1 MELILFLFLAGLTV
15 FLSFRLSYYADLLN
29 KTTNISGVFIGGILL
44 AGITSLPELVTCLSS
59 IFLNNPY
66 LAIGDILGSNFFN
79 IAMMCFFDILF
90 IKTMFYNYTKN
101 RYYLIYVLLIL
112 NYLIMYLFMGG
123 TFNLEI
129 FNIGLPSF
137 IIIITYIFYLK
148 NAKEEETKKEV
159 ITTKEHV
166 LLKFFLVG
174 LFMVIV
180 SILLTLVVNLIAGK
194 NPNVASSFIGAIL
207 LGITTSMPEVIT
219 FIALVKM
226 KSFDLALSDIIGSN
240 LFNLLILAVGD
251 IFLKNKEIYYF
262 VDKESMFLLIF
273 GLILTILSF
282 YQNNRKVVKNKLVY
296 IIPSL
301 MGILLYIYYIVINVC

>member
-44 AGITSLPELVTCLSS
+44 AGLTSLPEFVTCLSS

-219 FIALVKM
+219 FIALIKM

-273 GLILTILSF
+273 GFILTILSF
-282 YQNNRKVVKNKLVY
+282 YQNNRKVVKNKLIY
-296 IIPSL
+296 IVPSL
-301 MGILLYIYYIVINVC
+301 IGVLLYIYYIVINV

>member
-1 MELILFLFLAGLTV
+1 MELVLFLFLAGLTV
-15 FLSFRLSYYADLLN
+15 FLSFKLSYYADLLN

-44 AGITSLPELVTCLSS
+44 AGITSLPEFVTCLSS

-79 IAMMCFFDILF
+79 ISIMCLFDILF

-101 RYYLIYVLLIL
+101 QYYIIYLLLII
-112 NYLIMYLFMGG
+112 NYFIMYLFMGG
-123 TFNLEI
+123 IFNLEL
-129 FNIGLPSF
+129 FNIGIPSF
-137 IIIITYIFYLK
+137 IIIISYIIYLK
-148 NAKEEETKKEV
+148 KAQEKDSKKE
-159 ITTKEHV
+159 IIKTKEHV
-166 LLKFFLVG
+166 LLKFLVVG
-174 LFMVIV
+174 ILMVIV
-180 SILLTLVVNLIAGK
+180 SIFLTLIVNLIADK

-219 FIALVKM
+219 FIALIKM

-240 LFNLLILAVGD
+240 LFNLLILAIGD

-262 VDKESMFLLIF
+262 VDKESMFLLVF
-273 GLILTILSF
+273 GFILTILSF
-282 YQNNRKVVKNKLVY
+282 YQNNRKVVKNKLIY

-301 MGILLYIYYIVINVC
+301 IGVLLYIYYIVINV

>member
-148 NAKEEETKKEV
+148 NAKEEKTKKEV

-273 GLILTILSF
+273 GFILTILSF
-282 YQNNRKVVKNKLVY
+282 YQNNRKVVKNKFVY
-296 IIPSL
+296 IFPSL
-301 MGILLYIYYIVINVC
+301 MGILLYAYYIAINV

>member
-159 ITTKEHV
+159 ITTKDHV

-240 LFNLLILAVGD
+240 LFNLLILAIGD

-301 MGILLYIYYIVINVC
+301 MGILLYAYYIAINV

>member
-101 RYYLIYVLLIL
+101 RYYLIYVLLIF

-159 ITTKEHV
+159 ITTQEHV

-240 LFNLLILAVGD
+240 LFNLLILAIGD

-282 YQNNRKVVKNKLVY
+282 YQNNRKVVKNKFVY

-301 MGILLYIYYIVINVC
+301 MGILLYAYYIAINV

>member
-137 IIIITYIFYLK
+137 IIIITCIFYLK

-159 ITTKEHV
+159 ITIKEHV

-273 GLILTILSF
+273 GFILTILSF
-282 YQNNRKVVKNKLVY
+282 YQNNRKVVKNKLIY
-296 IIPSL
+296 IVPSL
-301 MGILLYIYYIVINVC
+301 MGILLYAYYIAINV

>member
-29 KTTNISGVFIGGILL
+29 KKTNISGVFIGGILL

-273 GLILTILSF
+273 GFILTILSF
-282 YQNNRKVVKNKLVY
+282 YQNNRKVVKNKFVY

-301 MGILLYIYYIVINVC
+301 IGVLLYAYYIAINV

>member
-207 LGITTSMPEVIT
+207 LGITTSMPEVTT

-240 LFNLLILAVGD
+240 LFNLLILAIGD

-273 GLILTILSF
+273 GFILTILSF

-301 MGILLYIYYIVINVC
+301 MGILLYAYYIAINV

>member
-15 FLSFRLSYYADLLN
+15 LLSFRLSYYADLLN

-148 NAKEEETKKEV
+148 NAKEEKTKKEV
-159 ITTKEHV
+159 ITTQEHV

-273 GLILTILSF
+273 GFILTILSF
-282 YQNNRKVVKNKLVY
+282 YQNNRKPVKNKFVY

-301 MGILLYIYYIVINVC
+301 IGVLLYAYYIAINV

>member
-148 NAKEEETKKEV
+148 NAKEEKTKKEV

-262 VDKESMFLLIF
+262 VDKESMFLLVF
-273 GLILTILSF
+273 GFILTILSF
-282 YQNNRKVVKNKLVY
+282 YQNNRKVVKNKFVY

-301 MGILLYIYYIVINVC
+301 MGILLYAYYIAINV

>member
-1 MELILFLFLAGLTV
+1 MELVLFLFLAGLTV
-15 FLSFRLSYYADLLN
+15 FLSFKLSYYADLLN

-44 AGITSLPELVTCLSS
+44 AGITSLPEFVTCLSS

-79 IAMMCFFDILF
+79 IAMMCLFDILF

-101 RYYLIYVLLIL
+101 KYYIIYLLLII
-112 NYLIMYLFMGG
+112 NYFIMYLFMGG
-123 TFNLEI
+123 IFNLEL
-129 FNIGLPSF
+129 FNIGIPSF
-137 IIIITYIFYLK
+137 IIIISYIIYLK
-148 NAKEEETKKEV
+148 KAQEKDSKKEV
-159 ITTKEHV
+159 IKTKEHV
-166 LLKFFLVG
+166 LLKFLIVG
-174 LFMVIV
+174 ILMVIV
-180 SILLTLVVNLIAGK
+180 SIFLTLIVNIIADK

-219 FIALVKM
+219 FIALIKM

-240 LFNLLILAVGD
+240 LFNLLILAIGD

-262 VDKESMFLLIF
+262 VDKESMFLLVF
-273 GLILTILSF
+273 GFILTILSF
-282 YQNNRKVVKNKLVY
+282 YQNNRKVVKNKLIY

-301 MGILLYIYYIVINVC
+301 IGVLLYIYYIVINV

>member
-159 ITTKEHV
+159 ITIKEHV

-240 LFNLLILAVGD
+240 LFNLLILAIGD

-273 GLILTILSF
+273 GFILTILSF
-282 YQNNRKVVKNKLVY
+282 YQNNRKVVKNKLIY

>member
-90 IKTMFYNYTKN
+90 VKTMFYNYTKN

-112 NYLIMYLFMGG
+112 NYFIMYLFMGG

-240 LFNLLILAVGD
+240 LFNLLILAIGD

-301 MGILLYIYYIVINVC
+301 MGILLYAYYIAINV

>member
-219 FIALVKM
+219 FIALIKM

-240 LFNLLILAVGD
+240 LFNLLILAIGD

-273 GLILTILSF
+273 GFILTILSF
-282 YQNNRKVVKNKLVY
+282 YQNNRKVVKNKFVY

>member
-112 NYLIMYLFMGG
+112 NYFIMYLFMGG

-180 SILLTLVVNLIAGK
+180 SILLTLIVNLIAGK

-240 LFNLLILAVGD
+240 LFNLLILAIGD

-301 MGILLYIYYIVINVC
+301 MGILLYAYYIAINV

>member
-159 ITTKEHV
+159 ITTQEHV

-219 FIALVKM
+219 FIALIKM

-273 GLILTILSF
+273 GFILTILSF

-301 MGILLYIYYIVINVC
+301 IGVLLYIYYIVINV

>member
-1 MELILFLFLAGLTV
+1 MELVLFLFLAGLTV

-180 SILLTLVVNLIAGK
+180 SILLTLIVNLIAGK

-219 FIALVKM
+219 FIALIKM

-273 GLILTILSF
+273 GFILTILSF

-301 MGILLYIYYIVINVC
+301 IGVLLYIYYIVINV

>member
-1 MELILFLFLAGLTV
+1 MELVLFLFLAGLTV

-123 TFNLEI
+123 IFNLEL
-129 FNIGLPSF
+129 FNIGIPSF
-137 IIIITYIFYLK
+137 IIIISYIIYLK
-148 NAKEEETKKEV
+148 KAQEKDSKKE
-159 ITTKEHV
+159 IIKTKEHV
-166 LLKFFLVG
+166 LLKFLFVG
-174 LFMVIV
+174 ILMVIV
-180 SILLTLVVNLIAGK
+180 SIFLTLIVNLIADK

-219 FIALVKM
+219 FIALIKM

-240 LFNLLILAVGD
+240 LFNLLILAIGD

-262 VDKESMFLLIF
+262 VDKESMFLLVF
-273 GLILTILSF
+273 GFILTILSF
-282 YQNNRKVVKNKLVY
+282 YQNNRKVVKNKLIY

-301 MGILLYIYYIVINVC
+301 IGVLLYIYYIVINV

>member
-29 KTTNISGVFIGGILL
+29 KTTNVSGVFIGGILL

-219 FIALVKM
+219 FIALIKM

-240 LFNLLILAVGD
+240 LFNLLILAIGD

-262 VDKESMFLLIF
+262 VDKESMFLLICGF
-273 GLILTILSF
+273 ILTILSF
-282 YQNNRKVVKNKLVY
+282 YQNNRKVVKNKFVY

-301 MGILLYIYYIVINVC
+301 MGILLYAYYIAINV

>member
-15 FLSFRLSYYADLLN
+15 FLSIKLSYYADLLN
-29 KTTNISGVFIGGILL
+29 KSTNISGVFIGGILL
-44 AGITSLPELVTCLSS
+44 AGLTSLPELVTCLSS

-79 IAMMCFFDILF
+79 ITMMCFFDILF

-101 RYYLIYVLLIL
+101 KYYLIYILLIL
-112 NYLIMYLFMGG
+112 NYIVMYLFIGG
-123 TFNLEI
+123 IFNLEL
-129 FNIGLPSF
+129 FNIGIPSF
-137 IIIITYIFYLK
+137 IIIITYIYYLK
-148 NAKEEETKKEV
+148 NAKEEETKKE
-159 ITTKEHV
+159 IIKTKEHV

-174 LFMVIV
+174 LLMVIV

-219 FIALVKM
+219 FIALIKM

-240 LFNLLILAVGD
+240 LFNLLILAIGD
-251 IFLKNKEIYYF
+251 ILLKNKEIYYF
-262 VDKESMFLLIF
+262 VDKESMFLLVF
-273 GLILTILSF
+273 GFILTILSF
-282 YQNNRKVVKNKLVY
+282 YQNNRKKLKNKVIY

-301 MGILLYIYYIVINVC
+301 IGISLYIYYILINV

>member
-240 LFNLLILAVGD
+240 LFNLLILAIGD

-273 GLILTILSF
+273 GFILTILSF
-282 YQNNRKVVKNKLVY
+282 YQNNRKVVKNKFVY

-301 MGILLYIYYIVINVC
+301 IGILLYAYYIAINV

>member
-1 MELILFLFLAGLTV
+1 MELVLFLFLAGLTIY
-15 FLSFRLSYYADLLN
+15 LSFKLSYYADILN
-29 KTTNISGVFIGGILL
+29 KTSNISGVFIGGILL
-44 AGITSLPELVTCLSS
+44 AGLTSLPEFVTCLSS

-79 IAMMCFFDILF
+79 ISMMCLFDILF

-219 FIALVKM
+219 FIALIKM

-273 GLILTILSF
+273 GFILTILSF

-301 MGILLYIYYIVINVC
+301 IGVLLYIYYIVINV

>member
-207 LGITTSMPEVIT
+207 LGITTSMPEVTT

-240 LFNLLILAVGD
+240 LFNLLILAIGD

-262 VDKESMFLLIF
+262 VDKESMFLLVF
-273 GLILTILSF
+273 GFILTILSF
-282 YQNNRKVVKNKLVY
+282 YQNNRKVVKNKLIY
-296 IIPSL
+296 IVPSL
-301 MGILLYIYYIVINVC
+301 IGVLLYIYYIVINV

>member
-123 TFNLEI
+123 TFNLEL
-129 FNIGLPSF
+129 FNIGIPSF
-137 IIIITYIFYLK
+137 IIIISYIIYLK
-148 NAKEEETKKEV
+148 KAQEKDSKKEV

-262 VDKESMFLLIF
+262 VDKESMFLLVF
-273 GLILTILSF
+273 GFILTILSF
-282 YQNNRKVVKNKLVY
+282 YQNNRKVVKNKLIY
-296 IIPSL
+296 IVPSL
-301 MGILLYIYYIVINVC
+301 IGVLLYIYYIVINAC

>member
-90 IKTMFYNYTKN
+90 IKKMFYNYTKN

-159 ITTKEHV
+159 KTTKEHV

-240 LFNLLILAVGD
+240 LFNLLILAIGD

-282 YQNNRKVVKNKLVY
+282 YQNNRKVVKNKFVY

-301 MGILLYIYYIVINVC
+301 MGILLYIYYIAINV

>member
-1 MELILFLFLAGLTV
+1 MELVLFLFLAGLTV

-159 ITTKEHV
+159 ITTQEHV

-219 FIALVKM
+219 FIALIKM

-240 LFNLLILAVGD
+240 LFNLLILAIGD

-273 GLILTILSF
+273 GFILTILSF

-296 IIPSL
+296 IIPCL
-301 MGILLYIYYIVINVC
+301 IGVLLYIYYIVINV

>member
-159 ITTKEHV
+159 ITIKEHV

-240 LFNLLILAVGD
+240 LFNLLILAIGD

-273 GLILTILSF
+273 GFILTILSF

>member
-1 MELILFLFLAGLTV
+1 MELVLFLFLAGLTV

-79 IAMMCFFDILF
+79 IAMMCFFYILF

-219 FIALVKM
+219 FIALIKM

-273 GLILTILSF
+273 GFILTILSF

-301 MGILLYIYYIVINVC
+301 IGVLLYIYYIVINV

>member
-137 IIIITYIFYLK
+137 VIIITYIFYLK

-159 ITTKEHV
+159 ITIKEHV

-273 GLILTILSF
+273 GFILTILSF
-282 YQNNRKVVKNKLVY
+282 YQNNRKVVKNKLIY
-296 IIPSL
+296 IVPSL
-301 MGILLYIYYIVINVC
+301 MGILLYAYYIAINV

>member
-29 KTTNISGVFIGGILL
+29 KKTNISGVFIGGILL

-262 VDKESMFLLIF
+262 VDKESMFLLVF
-273 GLILTILSF
+273 GFILTILSF

-301 MGILLYIYYIVINVC
+301 MGILLYAYYIAINV

>member
-1 MELILFLFLAGLTV
+1 MELVLFLFLAGLTIY
-15 FLSFRLSYYADLLN
+15 LSFKLSYYADILN
-29 KTTNISGVFIGGILL
+29 KTSNISGVFIGGILL
-44 AGITSLPELVTCLSS
+44 AGLTSLPEFVTCLSS

-79 IAMMCFFDILF
+79 ISIMCLFDILF

-101 RYYLIYVLLIL
+101 KYYIIYLLLII
-112 NYLIMYLFMGG
+112 NYFIMYLFMGG
-123 TFNLEI
+123 IFNLEI

-219 FIALVKM
+219 FIALIKM

-240 LFNLLILAVGD
+240 LFNLLILAIGD

-262 VDKESMFLLIF
+262 VDKESMFLLVF
-273 GLILTILSF
+273 GFILTILSF
-282 YQNNRKVVKNKLVY
+282 YQNNRKVVKNKLIY
-296 IIPSL
+296 IVPSL
-301 MGILLYIYYIVINVC
+301 IGVLLYIYYIVINV

>member
-273 GLILTILSF
+273 GFILTILSF
-282 YQNNRKVVKNKLVY
+282 YQNNRKVVKNKLIY

-301 MGILLYIYYIVINVC
+301 MGILLYAYYIAINV

>member
-159 ITTKEHV
+159 ITIKEHV

-273 GLILTILSF
+273 GFILTILSF
-282 YQNNRKVVKNKLVY
+282 YQNNRKVVKNKLIY
-296 IIPSL
+296 IVPSL
-301 MGILLYIYYIVINVC
+301 MGILLYAYYIAINV